1 MTNFLNNKF
10 KRAFELTKM
19 ATQVGLKELTSSDLQ
34 SRIEQAKI
42 ITESLGQLRGA
53 AMKAGQLLSLDLEDY
68 FPPEAIKIL
77 SQLQNNVA
85 EIKDIDIQKILIEK
99 LTPANFQKITILNKS
114 PFAAASMGQVYRAQ
128 LKIGPEQKTIPV
140 VFKVLYPGLENS
152 VNSDLN
158 LLKKTMWAFCKI
170 TGRDMNLDPL
180 FKEIE
185 TVLQNEMD
193 YIQEKNAYLKFH
205 ELMKNRNWPYLKVT
219 TPLVI
224 PEFCSNHFLCL
235 SYEEGPS
242 LKEWLSNQTSIEER
256 NNLALTLL
264 DLYITEFFEWGFV
277 QTDPNPGNF
286 IVQNQ
291 TLVALDFGAT
301 KFYDISFRQS
311 YVKLLRAIK
320 SLDEKRIIE
329 EVLSFK
335 LIDPRESKESFDT
348 LITLL
353 KLGVQ
358 PFLNEAEFN
367 FSDDQFLKEN
377 SKLSREL
384 LAQLRFSPPP
394 HQLIFLHRKLG
405 GIYAILRKLQ
415 AKIDV
420 NQFWDRIDKFDIDIN
435 KKQE

>member
-1 MTNFLNNKF
+1 MSNFLNNKF

-19 ATQVGLKELTSSDLQ
+19 ATQVGLKELTSNDLQ

-99 LTPANFQKITILNKS
+99 LPSNHFKKITILNKS

-128 LKIGPEQKTIPV
+128 IKRGPDQKTIPV
-140 VFKVLYPGLENS
+140 VFKVLYPGLQNS
-152 VNSDLN
+152 VHSDLA
-158 LLKKTMWAFCKI
+158 LLKKAMWGFCKI

-205 ELMKNRNWPYLKVT
+205 DLMKNRDWPYLKVT

-224 PEFCSNHFLCL
+224 PEFCSDHFLCL

-242 LKEWLSNQTSIEER
+242 LKDWLSHPTSLQER

-301 KFYDISFRQS
+301 KFYDTSFRQS
-311 YVKLLRAIK
+311 YVKLLKAIR
-320 SLDEKRIIE
+320 SLDEKRILE
-329 EVLSFK
+329 EVLAFK
-335 LIDPRESKESFDT
+335 LIDSRESEESFTT

-358 PFLNEAEFN
+358 PFLDEAEFN

-377 SKLSREL
+377 SRLSREL
-384 LAQLRFSPPP
+384 LSQLKFSPPP

-405 GIYAILRKLQ
+405 GIYAILRKLK

-420 NQFWDRIDKFDIDIN
+420 NQFWNRIENLDLSK
-435 KKQE
+435 